1 MPHNPRK
8 YDSNFFTNPSSTLQ
22 QALNPPPLQKFLFLP
37 LLPYTPR
44 IIVMCPSCNGEVVNG
59 TIPSNTNGQVNGQVN
74 GQANGH
80 GEHTPHNPQK
90 QPFAS
95 VGDYLSNVS
104 NFRIIESTLREGE
117 QVIIDLASSIDLTID
132 HILQFANAFF
142 DTETKVK
149 IAKALDAFG
158 VEYIE
163 LTSPASS
170 EQSRK
175 DCEIICKLGLK
186 AKILTH
192 VRCHMDDARI
202 AVETGVDG
210 LDIVIGTSPQ
220 LMQHS
225 HGKSMDYIR
234 ETALEVNSVK
244 WLCGLLGLLANIKQI
259 IGHPIRQIQGLGVQI
274 LVGRLLQIGSCRST
288 QHLFDRF

>member
-1 MPHNPRK
+1 M
-8 YDSNFFTNPSSTLQ
+8 
-22 QALNPPPLQKFLFLP
+22 
-37 LLPYTPR
+37 
-44 IIVMCPSCNGEVVNG
+44 II
-59 TIPSNTNGQVNGQVN
+59 
-74 GQANGH
+74 
-80 GEHTPHNPQK
+80 
-90 QPFAS
+90 
-95 VGDYLSNVS
+95 
-104 NFRIIESTLREGE
+104 
-117 QVIIDLASSIDLTID
+117 
-132 HILQFANAFF
+132 QFANAFF
-142 DTETKVK
+142 DTDAKVR
-149 IAKALDAFG
+149 IAQALDAFG

-170 EQSRK
+170 EQSRR

-234 ETALEVNSVK
+234 ETALEVS
-244 WLCGLLGLLANIKQI
+244 LCSKTLWIFGLFSNMTRT
-259 IGHPIRQIQGLGVQI
+259 IGHPIRQVQGFGMQI
-274 LVGRLLQIGSCRST
+274 FVRRLLQIRPCRST
-288 QHLFDRF
+288 QHLLNCFQGWR